1 MINNNKRYMSSF
13 SRAFAGELYLFS
25 HRRSIRI
32 AHIAVFV
39 LAAVFAVMN
48 LGLLAAT
55 AELNE
60 VGLVELPAYNFWPQW
75 AAATHTTM
83 YLVELLVVRLLAA
96 RNNVSSDA
104 RSFVAADITHFIHL
118 SALCG
123 SSSFATDFI
132 CMCFDRFG
140 TNVSDIVRCRRHNGR
155 PGSAV

>member
-1 MINNNKRYMSSF
+1 MSSF

-32 AHIAVFV
+32 AHIAVFA

-55 AELNE
+55 AEMNN

-83 YLVELLVVRLLAA
+83 YLVELLVIMLVAGSLPHEIMSAA
-96 RNNVSSDA
+96 TRDP
-104 RSFVAADITHFIHL
+104 L
-118 SALCG
+118 S
-123 SSSFATDFI
+123 
-132 CMCFDRFG
+132 R
-140 TNVSDIVRCRRHNGR
+140 
-155 PGSAV
+155 